1 MNMLQPI
8 RRFSSSCIFAL
19 FGLLLSVVSFGQS
32 PPPTHVAYVTNFNDG
47 SISVID
53 TTTNTVTST
62 IFECDGCN
70 PGPTGVAITPD
81 RMFVYVANQAAGTVA
96 IIDATSNSIVN
107 TITIPPICS
116 GEICNSPLTVGVAI
130 NPNPNKP
137 FAYVTNTGS
146 VGTTGFVTVINTQTQ
161 TIVTP
166 SITVGSHPFGV
177 AVTPDGA
184 FAYVTNGAPGTEN
197 SVSVIN
203 TSTNAVTKT
212 ISVGNNPTGVAVN
225 LGGSFAYVTNAGDGT
240 VSVINTTTN
249 AVTNTLSAGSAPY
262 FVAFTPDGSRAYV
275 TNQIPDGAVTVINT
289 STGTVLTT
297 VSLGSL
303 PTQVAV
309 TSDGT
314 TAYVVNASSDSV
326 STIDTSTNNVGDG
339 TIAVGSSPFGIAVSP
354 PESHTLTLGPPG
366 TTATFTFN
374 TDTYKLTGVTN
385 QGSEQVTVTAFPV
398 PKSSFPT
405 LTGFS
410 SETCVPY
417 GDYSLAAGTDTCV
430 EFQVHCQVSAT
441 DTTPCNFVYE
451 VATGYDLPTDLSGG
465 IGGPDFLV
473 AHGVNC
479 TLTSASTV
487 QSIFLSYEAT
497 IKDPTTRGGS
507 KGPSCFVATYTPGDA
522 PITGTISVNGYFVGF
537 QSPIGNPPVI
547 NDAKAGSTIPI
558 IWQLFDAHNNAITPS
573 NVGLTYCSN
582 ADPSTCPANTVAIK
596 LVPIACGSIAA
607 AGSDTVTATTSKSGL
622 QFNPA
627 PANSWQF
634 NMQTS
639 KGLTGCQ
646 LLEVS
651 FPTGTNAQTT
661 PGAATPVETALF
673 RFH

>member
-1 MNMLQPI
+1 MNMLQRI
-8 RRFSSSCIFAL
+8 RRFFSFFVFVL
-19 FGLLLSVVSFGQS
+19 FGLLLSQVSFGQS

-70 PGPTGVAITPD
+70 PGPAGVAITPD
-81 RMFVYVANQAAGTVA
+81 RMFVYVANESAGTVA
-96 IIDATSNSIVN
+96 IVEATSNSIVN
-107 TITIPPICS
+107 TITMPPICS

-212 ISVGNNPTGVAVN
+212 ISVGSNPTGVAVN
-225 LGGSFAYVTNAGDGT
+225 PGGSFAYVTNAGDGT
-240 VSVINTTTN
+240 VSVISTATNT
-249 AVTNTLSAGSAPY
+249 VTNTISAGSAPY

-275 TNQIPDGAVTVINT
+275 TNQIPDGTVTVINT
-289 STGTVLTT
+289 LTGAVVAT

-303 PTQVAV
+303 PSQVAV

-314 TAYVVNASSDSV
+314 TAYVVNASSSSV

-339 TIAVGSSPFGIAVSP
+339 TIAVGSGAFGIAVSP
-354 PESHTLTLGPPG
+354 PETHTMPLGLPG
-366 TTATFTFN
+366 TTTTFTFN

-385 QGSEQVTVTAFPV
+385 QGGEQVTVTAFPV
-398 PKSSFPT
+398 TQSSFPT

-410 SETCVPY
+410 NETCVPY
-417 GDYSLAAGTDTCV
+417 GDYSSRVDTCV

-507 KGPSCFVATYTPGDA
+507 KGPSCFVATYTPGDK
-522 PITGTISVNGYFVGF
+522 PITTGTVSVNGYFVGF

-558 IWQLFDAHNNAITPS
+558 IWQLFDANNSAITPS

-582 ADPSTCPANTVAIK
+582 ADPSTCPANTVAIRF
-596 LVPIACGSIAA
+596 VPIACGSIAA
-607 AGSDTVTATTSKSGL
+607 AGSDTVAATAGQSGL
-622 QFNPA
+622 QFKPA

-634 NMQTS
+634 NVKTP

-651 FPTGTNAQTT
+651 FPTGTNAVAN

-673 RFH
+673 FFH

>member
-1 MNMLQPI
+1 M
-8 RRFSSSCIFAL
+8 
-19 FGLLLSVVSFGQS
+19 LLLPHLSFAQALV
-32 PPPTHVAYVTNFNDG
+32 PPSNVAYVTNLSDG
-47 SISVID
+47 TISVIN
-53 TTTNTVTST
+53 TSTNTVTNT
-62 IFECDGCN
+62 ITQCIECSN

-81 RMFVYVANQAAGTVA
+81 RMFVYVANQTAGTVA
-96 IIDATSNSIVN
+96 IIGATTNSVVT
-107 TITIPPICS
+107 TITMPLTCVGDS
-116 GEICNSPLTVGVAI
+116 CVSPLTVGVAI
-130 NPNPNKP
+130 NPSPNKP

-146 VGTTGFVTVINTQTQ
+146 ANGTGFVTVINTQTQ

-184 FAYVTNGAPGTEN
+184 FAYVTNGTPGTEN
-197 SVSVIN
+197 SVSVID
-203 TSTNAVTKT
+203 TSTNAVIKT
-212 ISVGNNPTGVAVN
+212 ISVGSNPTGVAVN
-225 LGGSFAYVTNAGDGT
+225 PSGSFAYVTNAGDGT
-240 VSVINTTTN
+240 VSVIST
-249 AVTNTLSAGSAPY
+249 ATNTVTSTITNVPSAY

-275 TNQIPDGAVTVINT
+275 TNQISDGTVTVINT
-289 STGTVLTT
+289 STGTVVNPT

-314 TAYVVNASSDSV
+314 TAYVVNASSGSV
-326 STIDTSTNNVGDG
+326 STIDTSTNNVGESTIPVG
-339 TIAVGSSPFGIAVSP
+339 TRPFGIAVSP
-354 PESHTLTLGPPG
+354 PESHTMTLGGPG
-366 TTATFTFN
+366 TQTVFTFN
-374 TDTYKLTGVTN
+374 GDFYKITGVNN
-385 QGSEQVTVTAFPV
+385 QGGEQVTVTAFPV

-417 GDYSLAAGTDTCV
+417 GDYSLAAGVDTCV
-430 EFQVHCQVSAT
+430 EFQVHCQVSQT
-441 DTTPCNFVYE
+441 DTTPCNFTYL
-451 VATGYDLPTDLSGG
+451 VATSYDLPPDLSGG

-479 TLTSASTV
+479 TLSSASTV
-487 QSIFLSYEAT
+487 QSIFLSYSFART
-497 IKDPTTRGGS
+497 DPTTRGGS
-507 KGPSCFVATYTPGDA
+507 RGPSCFVATYTPGDA
-522 PITGTISVNGYFVGF
+522 PITTGTVSVSGYFVGF
-537 QSPIGNPPVI
+537 QSPIGNPPII

-558 IWQLFDAHNNAITPS
+558 IWQLFDANNNVITPS

-596 LVPIACGSIAA
+596 FVPIACGSIAA
-607 AGSDTVTATTSKSGL
+607 AASDTVAVTTSQSGL

-634 NMQTS
+634 NVKTP

-646 LLEVS
+646 QLEVS